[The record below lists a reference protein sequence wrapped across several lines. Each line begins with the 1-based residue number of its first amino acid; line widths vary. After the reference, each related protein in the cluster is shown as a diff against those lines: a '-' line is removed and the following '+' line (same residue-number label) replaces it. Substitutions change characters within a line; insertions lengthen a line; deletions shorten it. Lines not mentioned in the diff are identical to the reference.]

1 MNGRAVDK
9 RCTMIW
15 LFEETEEGSEEFV
28 QSCRPALPSR
38 GVDVERIEGIDR
50 NMGSIGRRHSLYGHI
65 FAGLENCL
73 QIFYR
78 VFQGLCT
85 F

>member
-1 MNGRAVDK
+1 MNGRPVDK

-15 LFEETEEGSEEFV
+15 LFEETREGSEKFV
-28 QSCRPALPSR
+28 QSCRPVLPSR

-50 NMGSIGRRHSLYGHI
+50 NMGSIGRRHSSYGNS

-73 QIFYR
+73 QIF
-78 VFQGLCT
+78 
-85 F
+85 